1 MEQDIMQADLSAE
14 EEQQTQENANMP
26 ALDGDVKSRLNLW
39 CKKLIDLSSR
49 NPLVKF
55 NERSQNVLKI
65 IDEKPIE
72 IYRLMVEE
80 GNQLGFLPKD
90 LLIRDELK
98 AFETYNRGE
107 LEQKHVDLF
116 LQTNLEEKSL
126 LYKLRKLSNS
136 AQSSL
141 EEYGYNSLYIALGSI
156 VWHEIE
162 YSDKIIQSPLLLV
175 PVQLIKDST
184 KNTYKVAYT
193 NEPYTVQIVV

>member
-1 MEQDIMQADLSAE
+1 MEQENLQAGISV
-14 EEQQTQENANMP
+14 EEQPKDETTSMP
-26 ALDGDVKSRLNLW
+26 ALDGDVHSRLKLW

-90 LLIRDELK
+90 LMIRDEIK
-98 AFETYNRGE
+98 AFETYNRTE

-141 EEYGYNSLYIALGSI
+141 EEYGYNSLYIALGSV

-184 KNTYKVAYT
+184 KNTYKV
-193 NEPYTVQIVV
+193 EL